1 MRKLKLLMM
10 ALALIVGGSNSV
22 FARTDVTNKYLTD
35 AALENETRNWALSS
49 NDGNHNWD
57 GTNKYRESWHN
68 TFTITQTTSV
78 LPAGYYQLSIQVA
91 VEGGNSTTISLQ
103 ATSGSNASVVAYPK
117 YSTHSSYSD
126 MAAWWAADA
135 SHTGNRNL
143 SRIYTTVYVEEGQTL
158 TATFKQTAADQWFV
172 YGQMQL
178 HKLTD
183 AEGQNAQCFE
193 EVYNPLTNQDLASGR
208 YKHRFEDY
216 TAGTVTGKKLT
227 KTISSLPNGKYNVTL
242 NGGASYTSG
251 RGFEGADGDDKTS
264 FFANDAST
272 NVTVVK
278 RADILNSDF
287 TDYTA
292 SNALV
297 TDGNLQ
303 IGFNNSAI
311 GANWFVGSVKY
322 IELADPYLS
331 SLASKTFTSGNT
343 MEARQWYKFTVPT
356 DGDYTLSVTEGVV
369 YAEDNVFA
377 SEAKAATSTVA
388 LKAGTAYF
396 KSATA
401 QTLAITYVTP
411 VVANGTY
418 YLYDATNKMFL
429 SRGNLFGTESSLD
442 KYGVP
447 FTYNNYEKSIRFK
460 DWSDVGLYYTTNEG
474 GAYFTDG
481 APSQFTFEV
490 TDGGF
495 YLYDKTNSVYIKHTA
510 SNQTTFGC
518 NSLKQAA
525 SSAEATVW
533 VIKTKDEHDAI
544 VAEYT
549 TDNKTSVI
557 SSAGISTTV
566 DNFETYLSGNLA
578 AKDGTSKVGTA
589 KFTSGN
595 GDWTFTQVE
604 NRFGATN
611 YGADYAEMFQCTGYW
626 SQTIRDLPQGIYKV
640 TVNAFERG
648 RDWSTCNTLGADSY
662 EIVTSYFEA
671 NGQKVQLASWFSD
684 KTDTNNP
691 DNTTQAATAFNNDKY
706 KIEVYTYVDSDG
718 ELTLRLNKP
727 AFQWSSWV
735 LFNNV
740 TLTYYDTT
748 VEEDDATSILSEATT
763 AMNSPMKASLY
774 QALAT
779 AKSTFEE
786 SKTVPN
792 YNALRAAIDNTRTS
806 INSYANMYTNYLQ
819 PISNYLAT
827 TNFVDQESSAY
838 TAYAAYKAAYENYT
852 NAETADVENATA
864 NGLSIT
870 RGNGTNYTSTYSQL
884 LLPNWTIDGN
894 PALTNGSGF
903 YVNSWSTESQGTGD
917 AADFANPFFE
927 KWTGSGSIP
936 ACTLEGTVTG
946 LIPNTAYDITAK
958 VRVDGSSKVVGS
970 ITMEVVGGV
979 PVDVTTGEKIGETTR
994 YIKSYTATGVTDGSG
1009 NLVLRFNV
1017 AANSNISWLSF
1028 RDINYAVN
1036 ESVTL
1041 SNDFTELNTAIST
1054 AESKTLGFEDGEYAP
1069 YNNINGINA
1078 LSTAKAFDKTRYY
1091 VPDVI
1096 TNAATALSSV
1106 EWTQN
1111 DGEMNA
1117 FCGGDF
1123 TQYETVSGEDIPY
1136 GWNLYNGAKN
1146 HSRIMGGSEGEEV
1159 TASSS
1164 GKALL
1169 LKLNGT
1175 YGETDGYTLPLKAG
1189 KIYKITF
1196 KYCAWGDDKLV
1207 ATNVE
1212 MTDPSGTS
1220 ITLAPG
1226 FTPNAQNEQ
1235 ANDTWSNFTGYFVAT
1250 TSGNYKFNLC
1260 KTVSGQHQLGIA
1272 DIDLRTASE
1281 LEFADGF
1288 VVPTYAPGTYPTVK
1302 ITRTLTANR
1311 WATAV
1316 YPFAVSGVD
1325 NIAVLDSYNKETG
1338 ALGFTSATAS
1348 RANEPF
1354 FMRSETTK
1362 SEITL
1367 SNVNVEAV
1375 AATPTITKSEASLKG
1390 AYATTPITNAEKNYV
1405 LSNNKI
1411 YSVGTEGATIQPYR
1425 AYIQIE
1431 QNTVDAA
1438 RGLSFFIDGDET
1450 TGISQIENGKLNDE
1464 NSVYNLNGQRVAAP
1478 QKGLYIVNGKK
1489 VVVKK

>member
-22 FARTDVTNKYLTD
+22 FARTDVTNNYLTD
-35 AALENETRNWALSS
+35 AALENETSNWALSS
-49 NDGNHNWD
+49 NGGNHNWD
-57 GTNKYRESWHN
+57 GTNKYHESWHN

-251 RGFEGADGDDKTS
+251 RGFEGAVGDDKTS

-272 NVTVVK
+272 NVTVVQ
-278 RADILNSDF
+278 RTDILNSAF

-518 NSLKQAA
+518 NSLKQTA

-544 VAEYT
+544 VAEYA

-566 DNFETYLSGNLA
+566 DNFETYLSENLA

-604 NRFGATN
+604 NRSGATN
-611 YGADYAEMFQCTGYW
+611 YGADYAEMFQRTGYW

-648 RDWSTCNTLGADSY
+648 RDWSTCNTLGADGY

-806 INSYANMYTNYLQ
+806 ITSYANMYTNYLQ

-827 TNFVDQESSAY
+827 TNFVNQTSSAY

-894 PALTNGSGF
+894 AALTNGSGF

-1041 SNDFTELNTAIST
+1041 SNDFTELTTAIAT
-1054 AESKTLGFEDGEYAP
+1054 AESKTLGFEADEYAP

-1111 DGEMNA
+1111 DSEMNA
-1117 FCGGDF
+1117 FYDGTF
-1123 TQYETVSGEDIPY
+1123 ATREVQETSMDGTKIPGWTSGNNIRQI
-1136 GWNLYNGAKN
+1136 LKTVAKFPGLN
-1146 HSRIMGGSEGEEV
+1146 DATDK
-1159 TASSS
+1159 TALFAWSS
-1164 GKALL
+1164 GA
-1169 LKLNGT
+1169 T
-1175 YGETDGYTLPLKAG
+1175 YGSDLGYEMPLKADTYYRLTIKVAGWNNETRGNINVSVLKDSEGLASTSLG
-1189 KIYKITF
+1189 KADKDISTGMTTMTKVFKTGAAGNYIFSISSTNNIVFTDVELFKAVADEITIAENATEAPAISDYANVTLDRSFNAGWNAVCLPFATDAFDGAEIAEFVDETIVDNNVTLNF
-1196 KYCAWGDDKLV
+1196 KRVDAFEANKPYLVYFPAAV
-1207 ATNVE
+1207 ATGKTFSGVAVAPAEVKKTGEAFDFMGTFTVKDVE
-1212 MTDPSGTS
+1212 
-1220 ITLAPG
+1220 A
-1226 FTPNAQNEQ
+1226 
-1235 ANDTWSNFTGYFVAT
+1235 
-1250 TSGNYKFNLC
+1250 GNWV
-1260 KTVSGQHQLGIA
+1260 VSGGALKK
-1272 DIDLRTASE
+1272 ASATIS
-1281 LEFADGF
+1281 LK
-1288 VVPTYAPGTYPTVK
+1288 P
-1302 ITRTLTANR
+1302 TRTYFAPKTAGAR
-1311 WATAV
+1311 IAG
-1316 YPFAVSGVD
+1316 FA
-1325 NIAVLDSYNKETG
+1325 
-1338 ALGFTSATAS
+1338 
-1348 RANEPF
+1348 
-1354 FMRSETTK
+1354 
-1362 SEITL
+1362 
-1367 SNVNVEAV
+1367 
-1375 AATPTITKSEASLKG
+1375 
-1390 AYATTPITNAEKNYV
+1390 
-1405 LSNNKI
+1405 
-1411 YSVGTEGATIQPYR
+1411 
-1425 AYIQIE
+1425 
-1431 QNTVDAA
+1431 
-1438 RGLSFFIDGDET
+1438 IDDDET
-1450 TGISQIENGKLNDE
+1450 TGIAVIENEGKME
-1464 NSVYNLNGQRVAAP
+1464 IVNSAYNLNGQKMNG
-1478 QKGLYIVNGKK
+1478 QLKKGVYIINGKK
-1489 VVVKK
+1489 TVVK